1 MGNGFGI
8 LFMFKIDNEKS
19 GIMICQ
25 HLTLINNTE
34 SFLLIKNLVKSKAWL
49 LLDYDGVSYLVL
61 GNKFIDEIYCISLSF
76 TKTTRE
82 KELINSWWWSL
93 VFKTLKHFWAY
104 ESPFLS

>member
-34 SFLLIKNLVKSKAWL
+34 SFWLIKNLVKSKAWL

-61 GNKFIDEIYCISLSF
+61 GNKIY
-76 TKTTRE
+76 
-82 KELINSWWWSL
+82 WWNIRYL
-93 VFKTLKHFWAY
+93 TLFYKDNKRKRVNK
-104 ESPFLS
+104 